1 MFVANYIY
9 IYGFLIYSWLLIF
22 KVIEI
27 FNVHDVVIT
36 YAVHAIAANKYP
48 IG

>member
-1 MFVANYIY
+1 MNVCCELFVVSSTNL
-9 IYGFLIYSWLLIF
+9 FLVLIF
-22 KVIEI
+22 KMIEI